1 MPEQRIVIEF
11 KFGENLD
18 MTWISTPT
26 KFISLLKGYSGTM
39 YLDSALL
46 QEKHK
51 SKHILLHFKNGNS
64 VKSHE
69 TFTKYY

>member
-11 KFGENLD
+11 KFGEENLD
-18 MTWISTPT
+18 MTWIRTPS
-26 KFISLLKGYSGTM
+26 KFISLLKGSGTM

-51 SKHILLHFKNGNS
+51 SKGS
-64 VKSHE
+64 
-69 TFTKYY
+69 